1 VEVVATLPDGHR
13 QPGASDLREPGRL
26 RAAGQLRPRQRLRAG
41 ARLEKA
47 QAAAS
52 IALEAVSSYLEA
64 EMELPAFFGHLAE
77 TVSGLVG
84 ARRVAFWCFAPDGL
98 LHLQREPFGFPAH
111 APIRNLRIE
120 LDPDCDGIVER
131 IVFRDEL
138 DIYDGTCPALDEFWR
153 THGLQALRNSIAVS
167 WPAGGRRIG
176 ALAAYDSKRGF
187 TTDDAWVLRVVT
199 MATGLVWQYRETEEE
214 LDVAVE
220 RLEKAMGARRHLL
233 ANVAAGGDEARRRFA
248 GALHDDSLQLLT
260 AAELQLERIRNEAAQ
275 GRQRTQLDQ
284 LAATIKK
291 VEDSLRRL
299 LTTVSPAALD
309 LTVGLE
315 EAIRDRIEGM
325 RVYTGI
331 EPDIDL
337 SLSDDLPDELESIV
351 FKNVAEALTNV
362 EKHAHAARVRV
373 AASALDGGL
382 VVEVADDGTGFV
394 VDESLY
400 LPGHLGLLAM
410 KERAQLA
417 GGWCRIV
424 SEPGAG
430 AKIEFWVPTA

>member
-1 VEVVATLPDGHR
+1 LK
-13 QPGASDLREPGRL
+13 
-26 RAAGQLRPRQRLRAG
+26 
-41 ARLEKA
+41 KA

-64 EMELPAFFGHLAE
+64 EIELPPFFGHLAE
-77 TVSGLVG
+77 TVAGLVG
-84 ARRVAFWCFAPDGL
+84 ARRVAFWCVAPRGL
-98 LHLQREPFGFPAH
+98 LVLQREPFGFPAQS
-111 APIRNLRIE
+111 PIRNLRIE
-120 LDPDCDGIVER
+120 LTPDGDGIVDR

-138 DIYDGTCPALDEFWR
+138 DIYEGTCPALDEFWR
-153 THGLQALRNSIAVS
+153 RHGVADLRNSIAVS

-176 ALAAYDSKRGF
+176 ALAAYDSMRGF
-187 TTDDAWVLRVVT
+187 TADDAWVLRVVA

-220 RLEKAMGARRHLL
+220 RLEKAMGARRQLL

-260 AAELQLERIRNEAAQ
+260 AAELQLERIRNETAEGKPRA
-275 GRQRTQLDQ
+275 QLDQ
-284 LAATIKK
+284 LAGTIKK

-299 LTTVSPAALD
+299 LTTVSPAAHD
-309 LTVGLE
+309 LTVGLGV
-315 EAIRDRIEGM
+315 AIRDRIEGM

-337 SLSDDLPDELESIV
+337 NLPDDLPDELEAIV

-373 AASALDGGL
+373 AASPLDGGL
-382 VVEVADDGTGFV
+382 VVEVTDDGTGFV
-394 VDESLY
+394 VNESLY
-400 LPGHLGLLAM
+400 VPGHLGLLAM

-417 GGWCRIV
+417 GGWCRMV

>member
-1 VEVVATLPDGHR
+1 M
-13 QPGASDLREPGRL
+13 
-26 RAAGQLRPRQRLRAG
+26 RAG

-52 IALEAVSSYLEA
+52 IALQAVSSYLEA
-64 EMELPAFFGHLAE
+64 EVELPAFFGHLAQ
-77 TVSGLVG
+77 TVAGLVG
-84 ARRVAFWCFAPDGL
+84 ARRVAFWCLAPSGL
-98 LHLQREPFGFPAH
+98 LVLQREPFGFQAQS
-111 APIRNLRIE
+111 PIRNLRIE
-120 LDPDCDGIVER
+120 LAPDCDGIIER

-138 DIYDGTCPALDEFWR
+138 DIRDGTCPALDDFWR
-153 THGLQALRNSIAVS
+153 RHGVQDLRSSVAVS

-176 ALAAYDSKRGF
+176 AVAAFDSRRGF
-187 TTDDAWVLRVVT
+187 TTDDAWVLRVVA

-220 RLEKAMGARRHLL
+220 RLEKAMGARRQLL

-260 AAELQLERIRNEAAQ
+260 AAELQLERIRNEAAES
-275 GRQRTQLDQ
+275 RQRAQLDQ
-284 LAATIKK
+284 LAGTIKK

-299 LTTVSPAALD
+299 LTAVSPAAFD
-309 LTVGLE
+309 LTVGLK
-315 EAIRDRIEGM
+315 EAIRDRIDGM

-337 SLSDDLPDELESIV
+337 NLPDDLRDELESIV

-362 EKHAHAARVRV
+362 EKHSHATRVRV

-382 VVEVADDGTGFV
+382 VVEVTDDGTGFV
-394 VDESLY
+394 VSESRY
-400 LPGHLGLLAM
+400 VPGHLGLLAM
-410 KERAQLA
+410 RERAQLA

-430 AKIEFWVPTA
+430 TKVEFWVPTA

>member
-1 VEVVATLPDGHR
+1 MEVVATVPDGHR
-13 QPGASDLREPGRL
+13 QPGPSGMREPGRL
-26 RAAGQLRPRQRLRAG
+26 RAARQIRPRQRMRAG

-64 EMELPAFFGHLAE
+64 EIELPPFFGHLAE
-77 TVSGLVG
+77 TVAGLVG
-84 ARRVAFWCFAPDGL
+84 ARRVAFWCVAPRGL
-98 LHLQREPFGFPAH
+98 LVLQREPFGFPTQS
-111 APIRNLRIE
+111 PIRNLRIE
-120 LDPDCDGIVER
+120 LTPDGDGIFER

-138 DIYDGTCPALDEFWR
+138 DIYEGTCPALDEFWR
-153 THGLQALRNSIAVS
+153 RNGVGDLRNSIAVS

-176 ALAAYDSKRGF
+176 ALAAYDSIRGF
-187 TTDDAWVLRVVT
+187 TADDAWVLRVVA

-220 RLEKAMGARRHLL
+220 RLEKAMGARRQLL

-260 AAELQLERIRNEAAQ
+260 GAELQLERIRNEAAEGKQ
-275 GRQRTQLDQ
+275 KAQLDQ
-284 LAATIKK
+284 LAGTIKK

-299 LTTVSPAALD
+299 LTTVSPAAHD
-309 LTVGLE
+309 LTVGLGV
-315 EAIRDRIEGM
+315 AIRDRIEGM

-337 SLSDDLPDELESIV
+337 NLPDDLPDDLEAIV

-373 AASALDGGL
+373 AATPRDGGL
-382 VVEVADDGTGFV
+382 VVEVTDDGTGFV
-394 VDESLY
+394 VNESLY
-400 LPGHLGLLAM
+400 VPGHLGLLAM

-417 GGWCRIV
+417 GGWCRMV